1 MKKRILSL
9 TLLVIT
15 LISVFA
21 FTSCK
26 EKTTYEIVSEAITKT
41 LALESLDL
49 DFDEYAKTITQLAG
63 QSVAVTVESNH
74 EMQIVDFNSKNS
86 KFDISSVTTVSGQGV
101 RSETYYD
108 GNDYYVESN
117 GTKTKIEGDS
127 EDASLLNSV
136 NNVKTLIMQIPEELL
151 AEIELTENEENGTKA
166 LELEIEDAK
175 FKEIF
180 EDYIDLQKDV
190 LDKQYDGKY
199 GDIVLKNV
207 TNGKISIVVNED
219 GYLDSY
225 TVSSKMIFTMDYS
238 VGKLEY
244 DIRISVDSE
253 SSFNFNNPGEKVTIE
268 APEDIDDYKLQ
279 ED

>member
-1 MKKRILSL
+1 MKKRILAL

-15 LISVFA
+15 VISVFA

-180 EDYIDLQKDV
+180 EDYIDLQKDAI
-190 LDKQYDGKY
+190 DKQYDGKY